1 MLKVG
6 VVVSVLVTVLLT
18 VILTNGVTTVVGNNS
33 NALGTI
39 GLVNMSCN
47 AAIGPWDAGGA
58 DKGKNDA
65 SNLKEDQR
73 STVAKIISIGQ
84 ERKLPPLAWQVAIQ
98 AGMTESGLRPLDYGD
113 RDSLGIFQMRPSM
126 GWGSPAEVTDPQYAI
141 NKFYDVLLSVPDWES
156 RRPGESAQAVE
167 RSAFPDRYHN
177 WEAMAAFL
185 IGELGQIADPA
196 GCGQSNGAFLATS
209 AAAAKAI
216 AFTKDQ
222 LGEPYLWGGNGPDAW
237 DCSGILVK
245 AFATADIQIPRVAND
260 QYMKGGAYLPVREAQ
275 PGDLI
280 FWANDPADPVTVHHV
295 AMYLGG
301 DEYIHAPQTGDVV
314 KISKI
319 NWDYHELM
327 PLAVRP
333 GV

>member
-1 MLKVG
+1 MRVM
-6 VVVSVLVTVLLT
+6 VVVGALFAVVVVAVATSGVSQVVSNS
-18 VILTNGVTTVVGNNS
+18 TNPAV
-33 NALGTI
+33 NANF
-39 GLVNMSCN
+39 VRMSCN
-47 AAIGPWDAGGA
+47 AAIGPWEAGGG
-58 DKGKNDA
+58 DKGRHDA
-65 SNLKEDQR
+65 SRLNDEQR
-73 STVAKIISIGQ
+73 NIVARIISIGQ

-98 AGMTESGLRPLDYGD
+98 AGMTESGLRPLNYGD

-126 GWGSPAEVTDPQYAI
+126 GWGSPAEVTDPTYAI
-141 NKFYDVLLSVPDWES
+141 NKFYDVLLKVPDWENK
-156 RRPGESAQAVE
+156 RPGDSAQAVE

-185 IGELGQIADPA
+185 LSELGQISDPA
-196 GCGQSNGAFLATS
+196 GCGAGAGEFLVASN
-209 AAAAKAI
+209 AAGVAI
-216 AFTKDQ
+216 EFTKQQ

-245 AFATADIQIPRVAND
+245 AFAAANVKIPRVAND
-260 QYMKGGAYLPVREAQ
+260 QYEKGGAHLPVREAQ

-280 FWANDPADPVTVHHV
+280 FWAYNTADPRSVHHV

-327 PLAVRP
+327 PMAVRP

>member
-1 MLKVG
+1 MLKLGAIVTA
-6 VVVSVLVTVLLT
+6 VVAVLLT
-18 VILTNGVTTVVGNNS
+18 IVLTNGVTTVVGNSTIAAGNLGIV
-33 NALGTI
+33 NA
-39 GLVNMSCN
+39 SCN
-47 AAIGPWDAGGA
+47 ASIGPWNGGGA

-65 SNLKEDQR
+65 SNLNEQQR
-73 STVAKIISIGQ
+73 GTIAKIISIGQ
-84 ERKLPPLAWQVAIQ
+84 DRKLPPLAWQVAIQ
-98 AGMTESGLRPLDYGD
+98 AGMTESGLRPLNYGD

-126 GWGSPAEVTDPQYAI
+126 GWGSAAEVTDPIYAI
-141 NKFYDVLLSVPDWES
+141 NKFYDVLLKVPDWAT

-167 RSAFPDRYHN
+167 RSGFPDRYHN

-185 IGELGQIADPA
+185 IGDLGQVVDPA
-196 GCGQSNGAFLATS
+196 GCGRSVGNFLMTS
-209 AAAAKAI
+209 TAAGMAI

-222 LGEPYLWGGNGPDAW
+222 LGKPYLWGGNGPDAW

-245 AFATADIQIPRVAND
+245 AFATANIQIPRVAND
-260 QYMKGGAYLPVREAQ
+260 QYMKGGAFLPVREAQ

-280 FWANDPADPVTVHHV
+280 FWATNPADPVTVHHV
-295 AMYLGG
+295 AMYLGN